1 MPQCRNVI
9 KSQGEPQWFV
19 EHTQLQCPRDL
30 SNASNQALESHPPL
44 TCHHMQ
50 PAQPQEWCLQLFP
63 AFFLSFFVTCKMLLV
78 PTAECQEVQSLR
90 AKLGKFW
97 KRWVYKLNVGLK
109 GQQVPAVKKLVQGLS
124 LTAVETGVR
133 KQIINSEREMMNSTS
148 PTHCCVLLHSNN
160 YELVRFSYSRH
171 PKFL

>member
-1 MPQCRNVI
+1 MHLTKPWRAIHHPHATTC
-9 KSQGEPQWFV
+9 
-19 EHTQLQCPRDL
+19 
-30 SNASNQALESHPPL
+30 NQPSLRSDACSSSLP
-44 TCHHMQ
+44 
-50 PAQPQEWCLQLFP
+50 
-63 AFFLSFFVTCKMLLV
+63 SFFVTYKMLLV

-97 KRWVYKLNVGLK
+97 KSWVYKVNVCLQ
-109 GQQVPAVKKLVQGLS
+109 GQQVPAVKKLVQGLP

-133 KQIINSEREMMNSTS
+133 KQIINSERQMMNSTS